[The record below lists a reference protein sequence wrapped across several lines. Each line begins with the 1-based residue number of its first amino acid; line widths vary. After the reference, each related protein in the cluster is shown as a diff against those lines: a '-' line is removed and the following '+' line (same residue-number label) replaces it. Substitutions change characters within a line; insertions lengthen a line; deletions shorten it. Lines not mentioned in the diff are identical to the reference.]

1 MKRYVQEWKSEIP
14 NWLEIVAKEK
24 TGVRGDWVFC
34 SSERYGDD
42 FLVGLR
48 ETRLKKSGP
57 NKGKRMFFG
66 EKVKCVVT
74 REELRKAERRYE
86 EATDNCHNCGGS
98 GLYCWGHS
106 VVEGFLIDECQ
117 LCVGTG
123 KAKVAS

>member
-98 GLYCWGHS
+98 GLDRKS
-106 VVEGFLIDECQ
+106 VV
-117 LCVGTG
+117 
-123 KAKVAS
+123 